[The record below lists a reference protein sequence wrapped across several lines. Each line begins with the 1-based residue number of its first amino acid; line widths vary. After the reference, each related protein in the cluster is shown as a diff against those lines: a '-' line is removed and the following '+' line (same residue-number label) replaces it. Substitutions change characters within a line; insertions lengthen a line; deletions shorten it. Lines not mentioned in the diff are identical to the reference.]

1 MGSVYLPNGYQVA
14 FNCDAVVPRKRAETL
29 AQAYADRHGKEIYV
43 PDLGHFS
50 PSGNEPEPDPDPDPD
65 PEAIKKATPRR

>member
-14 FNCDAVVPRKRAETL
+14 FNCDAVVPRKRAEAL
-29 AQAYADRHGKEIYV
+29 AQAYADRHDKEIYV

-50 PSGNEPEPDPDPDPD
+50 PAGSEPEPEPEPDPDP
-65 PEAIKKATPRR
+65 EALGKK